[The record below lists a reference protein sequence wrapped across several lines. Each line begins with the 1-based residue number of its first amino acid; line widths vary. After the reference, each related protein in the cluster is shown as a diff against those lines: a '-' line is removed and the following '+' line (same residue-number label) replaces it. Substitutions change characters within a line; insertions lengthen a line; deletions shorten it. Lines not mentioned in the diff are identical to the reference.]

1 MDHSQLTAL
10 VEKLKGSVGGNLR
23 SVVLYGSAASSE
35 FSAKHSDVNILCLL
49 NRVDVDGLA
58 RIHEAA
64 RGWMKKGHPAPLVF
78 TLEEL
83 RRSADIY
90 AVELLEIK
98 NNRRVLFGEDVF
110 DAFETPLHLYRQQ
123 VERELRH
130 SLIRLRQGYVL
141 AAGNHKA
148 VMSLMV
154 KSFSTFGLLFR
165 HALIA
170 MGEEAP
176 ASKQEAIERLSALL
190 GFSTT
195 SFRELAGVRNGGRR
209 SKDLDAR
216 LIFRDYLES
225 LTRAVDAIDER
236 FAGSA
241 GS

>member
-10 VEKLKGSVGGNLR
+10 VEKLEGSVGDNLR

-35 FSAKHSDVNILCLL
+35 FNEKHSDVNILCLL
-49 NRVDVDGLA
+49 NKVDVDGLA

-83 RRSADIY
+83 QRSADIY

-98 NNRRVLFGEDVF
+98 SNRRVLLGEDVF
-110 DAFETPLHLYRQQ
+110 DTFETPLHLYRQQ
-123 VERELRH
+123 IERELRH

-148 VMSLMV
+148 VLALMV

-170 MGEEAP
+170 LGEEAP
-176 ASKQEAIERLSALL
+176 AAKQDAIEQLAALL

-195 SFRELAGVRNGGRR
+195 SFRELASVRKGRR
-209 SKDLDAR
+209 RGKELDAR

-225 LTRAVDAIDER
+225 ITRAVDMVDER
-236 FAGSA
+236 FAASA
-241 GS
+241 